1 MKPAGLSISFPLF
14 AIALMSLAGCT
25 LEHHDP
31 WEDGEWGAQGGRSGQ
46 GGTSGSQPPGSIG
59 SPCARDNDCGS
70 GCFCTRDT
78 RVCRH
83 SGSCTRDEHC
93 ASGFRCDERRTCV
106 PRDPEPRLDGGRPPT
121 GGTGGTGGSAGR
133 DGGLT
138 EGGAAG
144 AGGGGAAGGAGGAAG
159 AAGGT
164 GGAGATGGGTPG
176 TGGGP
181 GGTGGEVA
189 PTSCRLDAQCG
200 GGRCVQGG
208 CQRPCGADA
217 SCGTGH
223 LCKEGYC
230 QPSTQPGG
238 QCVYSVECP
247 AGATCINGYCH
258 AACASTTMVSAP
270 ASGAGM
276 CPNPADRCL
285 QGICKPDV
293 RPVPQCTA
301 NAHCPAGRSCVDAVC
316 RTPCRD
322 DSQCGPG
329 CSGTVCHAGYCV
341 MPEEL
346 QPPPPAPCPAPAPPA
361 ADDSR
366 TWRVRTPAKGQRGEA
381 ALRQASSSRVK
392 SNPSPARVP
401 AGVLAFFRRA
411 GEEIR
416 LGDRIRRKPIPADRG
431 QIPVSAHARSGRC

>member
-1 MKPAGLSISFPLF
+1 MKPSGLFSFFPLLV
-14 AIALMSLAGCT
+14 IVLTPLAGCT
-25 LEHHDP
+25 IENHDP
-31 WEDGEWGAQGGRSGQ
+31 WEEGDWGPQGR
-46 GGTSGSQPPGSIG
+46 GGSSGSQPPGSVG

-70 GCFCTRDT
+70 GCYCTREGA

-83 SGSCTRDEHC
+83 SGNCQRDEHC

-106 PRDPEPRLDGGRPPT
+106 PRDTVPSTDAGTKPEVGPGGAGGAGGSGGKDAGVPETPPSGTGGAAGTGTGGTTGMGGSPGTGGNGAT
-121 GGTGGTGGSAGR
+121 GGTGGG
-133 DGGLT
+133 
-138 EGGAAG
+138 
-144 AGGGGAAGGAGGAAG
+144 
-159 AAGGT
+159 
-164 GGAGATGGGTPG
+164 
-176 TGGGP
+176 
-181 GGTGGEVA
+181 VA
-189 PTSCRLDAQCG
+189 PISCRADAQCG

-223 LCKEGYC
+223 VCKEGYC

-238 QCVYSVECP
+238 QCLYSAECP
-247 AGATCINGYCH
+247 AGGTCINGYCH
-258 AACASTTMVSAP
+258 AACAAVAAVSTNPAP
-270 ASGAGM
+270 AT

-285 QGICKPDV
+285 QGVCKPDV

-346 QPPPPAPCPAPAPPA
+346 QPPPTCPMPCA
-361 ADDSR
+361 A
-366 TWRVRTPAKGQRGEA
+366 TTCCPVQKPNPET
-381 ALRQASSSRVK
+381 
-392 SNPSPARVP
+392 SN
-401 AGVLAFFRRA
+401 RA
-411 GEEIR
+411 E
-416 LGDRIRRKPIPADRG
+416 
-431 QIPVSAHARSGRC
+431 